1 MPKESRRQMGDS
13 EENWWCWGNS
23 ETSSRRQQLHHPWG
37 WRWDGSRWCFWLSDI
52 RAVLEG
58 ARTMVGRGAAWQEP
72 RLVEGAGRAWEAE
85 GGRELRLPPLP
96 FDHAVWLC
104 TSSSYWPSQLRS
116 MVPSRVEED
125 RTLRTKQQVTSAVV
139 SLKCWDPMFE
149 QISIGM
155 MVSWGRVVG
164 EFLDKW

>member
-23 ETSSRRQQLHHPWG
+23 ETSNRRQQLHHPWG

-85 GGRELRLPPLP
+85 GGKG
-96 FDHAVWLC
+96 
-104 TSSSYWPSQLRS
+104 TMSPSPALWSCGLTLHQLFLLAKPVEKYGSLQSGRRQDPENKAAGDQRCGLSKVLRS
-116 MVPSRVEED
+116 YVWAD
-125 RTLRTKQQVTSAVV
+125 LY
-139 SLKCWDPMFE
+139 WDDGLM
-149 QISIGM
+149 
-155 MVSWGRVVG
+155 R
-164 EFLDKW
+164 